1 MDIVLRPI
9 QSRYETSIYRYP
21 TIDNDFTLIID
32 FNDNPHDGPAWY
44 IAEIDYTVEVD
55 VDLAVNEIRTDQPGA
70 DYDEY
75 FELSGAPGTYLDGM
89 TYVVVGDGSGGS
101 GVIEEAI
108 DLTGNVIPGSD
119 YFVAA
124 EGSFSLGTADLTVN
138 LNFENSDNVT
148 HMLVRDFTGHI
159 GMDIDTDDD
168 GFLDIEPWSE
178 MIDSVA
184 LIETPGGGDRVY
196 SPNIVGPDGSFV
208 PAHVFLCAASWQIG
222 DFSISDDTPGAQN
235 NCQVPPGGIVINEI
249 LQNPSVVSD
258 SAGEWFELY
267 NVTGMDI
274 DIDGWTIADNDF
286 DLHVIDN
293 GGPLVIPA
301 GGYLVLGRNGDSGTN
316 GGVSI
321 DYVYPSDWFLSNS
334 TDEIVLYDYLG
345 NETDRVEYDGGATFP
360 DPNGATMSL
369 ADPALDNNS
378 GTNWCEASTPY
389 GGGDMGTPGAAND
402 CLTGNSPPDCAD
414 AYPSRDTLWPPN
426 HKFVA
431 VDIFGVT
438 DADGDPVTITI
449 DGITHDEPEDGAG
462 DGSFAPDSRGVGSST
477 AELRAERDG
486 SGDGREYVISFTAT
500 DDSGGECSGEVTV
513 AVPKSKRK

>member
-1 MDIVLRPI
+1 
-9 QSRYETSIYRYP
+9 
-21 TIDNDFTLIID
+21 
-32 FNDNPHDGPAWY
+32 
-44 IAEIDYTVEVD
+44 
-55 VDLAVNEIRTDQPGA
+55 
-70 DYDEY
+70 
-75 FELSGAPGTYLDGM
+75 
-89 TYVVVGDGSGGS
+89 
-101 GVIEEAI
+101 
-108 DLTGNVIPGSD
+108 
-119 YFVAA
+119 
-124 EGSFSLGTADLTVN
+124 
-138 LNFENSDNVT
+138 
-148 HMLVRDFTGHI
+148 
-159 GMDIDTDDD
+159 
-168 GFLDIEPWSE
+168 
-178 MIDSVA
+178 
-184 LIETPGGGDRVY
+184 
-196 SPNIVGPDGSFV
+196 
-208 PAHVFLCAASWQIG
+208 LCAASWQIG

-274 DIDGWTIADNDF
+274 DIDGWTITDNDF

-301 GGYLVLGRNGDSGTN
+301 GGYLVLGRNGDSATN

-369 ADPALDNNS
+369 ADPALDNNI

-402 CLTGNSPPDCAD
+402 CLTGNSPPDADAGGAYTVDEGSAVQLDASGTTDPDQAPETLTYEWDLDNDGDFDDASGITTVFSAVGMDGPGVVTIGLRVTDDEGASDVDTATVHISNVPPIADAGADQIVSRNETVTVTGSWTDPAGMLDEPYVWAWDIDGDGTFDTSGVAIYGDTITIDTYFDYIGQYTMTFRVTDRDGGESQDTLTVEVINQPPDCAD

-431 VDIFGVT
+431 VDILGVT

-449 DGITHDEPEDGAG
+449 DGITHDEPEDGSG

-500 DDSGGECSGEVTV
+500 DDPGGECSGEVTV